1 MHRTYALNF
10 YAIGKIRGFDTF
22 MLTLNR
28 SFVKCFLKK
37 VNFEDMRNYWCS
49 LNKKLTLDTDDECKK
64 SQCKGQVIQ
73 ITFPSY
79 RV

>member
-1 MHRTYALNF
+1 MHLYYALNL
-10 YAIGKIRGFDTF
+10 YAIGKIGGFDTF

-64 SQCKGQVIQ
+64 VSAKGK
-73 ITFPSY
+73 
-79 RV
+79 